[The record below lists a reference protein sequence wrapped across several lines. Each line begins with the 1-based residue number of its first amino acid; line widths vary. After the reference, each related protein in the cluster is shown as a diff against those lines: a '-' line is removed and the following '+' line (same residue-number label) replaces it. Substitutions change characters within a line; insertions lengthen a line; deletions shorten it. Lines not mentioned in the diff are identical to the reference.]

1 MADNTKQVVVEQY
14 KQYFYYKKTSQD
26 PLSLQISQIKGS
38 FDVLERQIAV
48 FYLHLLCVNCINCF
62 PFDLSSWEHLWS
74 GIGAPK
80 VFPSCHGCC
89 FLSWKPHPSHFCFE
103 MVVSWADK
111 GVRCCQLACRPSC
124 PSVLLQTPFKAWGE
138 VWVAWCWAGAAPRLH
153 AWRKDQAASARIAQ
167 GRLLGTVFQTPQMHW
182 HNFSIVWDHIYDQ
195 SLTAGSALQRM
206 GFTDNFREGE
216 STGKLQFLPILV
228 NWFSLSRSFR
238 VDWYVLILRMCGS
251 ARILQIAINGERE
264 GADCPTG
271 K

>member
-1 MADNTKQVVVEQY
+1 M
-14 KQYFYYKKTSQD
+14 
-26 PLSLQISQIKGS
+26 
-38 FDVLERQIAV
+38 
-48 FYLHLLCVNCINCF
+48 
-62 PFDLSSWEHLWS
+62 
-74 GIGAPK
+74 GAP
-80 VFPSCHGCC
+80 VIRYRSAQGLS
-89 FLSWKPHPSHFCFE
+89 FLSWLLFPLLEASPIAFLLWNGCLLGRQRSA
-103 MVVSWADK
+103 VLPA
-111 GVRCCQLACRPSC
+111 GLPPLLPA
-124 PSVLLQTPFKAWGE
+124 VLLQTPFKAWGE
-138 VWVAWCWAGAAPRLH
+138 VWVAWCWAGAAPKLH
-153 AWRKDQAASARIAQ
+153 AWRKDQAASARMAQ
-167 GRLLGTVFQTPQMHW
+167 GRLLGIVFQTPQMHW